1 MNERVLWRLVIAAP
15 VLFGAL
21 KFAAAEDDWTSAK
34 LQPSRRV
41 FEELEPAELTNSS
54 MTADETSLQLVDAC
68 VEKPSCGTEATG
80 CCTSAPNA
88 CVGEGAC
95 DDCCSQPCFTFLIG
109 TEATFLAPQGSGGR
123 ISASGTDL
131 TIPRTISEDEE
142 IDFDGLTFAPRFWLG
157 VQGAEWGFLTR
168 FWYLNDS
175 DEQFRAFDQNGLD
188 GLPGSY
194 SIDRTKAYTFDWE
207 LTRACCWNESKLNFG
222 IGGRYAS
229 LEAGGAAAVAGI
241 ANGALDFFQAT
252 AISDIDFEGTGLT
265 ASIGGRTPISDC
277 WGCVYL
283 FWGVRGSV
291 LWGDSSNSVQT
302 TATTLTVGSASTTID
317 AATVSDDG
325 SSMYIFETQL
335 GAQWEHELKCMP
347 AAAFVRLAAE
357 YQLWSIDGGSVESF
371 STSFTPD
378 AVATSSAISDDFDL
392 SLLGFTIGTGL
403 TW

>member
-1 MNERVLWRLVIAAP
+1 MNERVLWRLIVAAP

-21 KFAAAEDDWTSAK
+21 KYAAADDSTATND
-34 LQPSRRV
+34 QRTERV
-41 FEELEPAELTNSS
+41 FEEFEPAETPNYSLTSDESPAIPVGNCVDRPTCGVETPSS
-54 MTADETSLQLVDAC
+54 CTSTPSCAVNDAC
-68 VEKPSCGTEATG
+68 
-80 CCTSAPNA
+80 N
-88 CVGEGAC
+88 EG
-95 DDCCSQPCFTFLIG
+95 CSQSCFNFLIG

-123 ISASGTDL
+123 VSVSGTDL

-142 IDFDGLTFAPRFWLG
+142 LDFDGMTFAPRVWLG
-157 VQGAEWGFLTR
+157 VQGEEWGFLTR
-168 FWYLNDS
+168 FWYLNDA

-194 SIDRTKAYTFDWE
+194 SIDRTKAYTVDWE
-207 LTRACCWNESKLNFG
+207 LTRACCWNESKLDFA

-229 LEAGGAAAVAGI
+229 LEAGGAAAVSGI
-241 ANGALDFFQAT
+241 ANGGVDFFQAT

-265 ASIGGRTPISDC
+265 TAIGGRTPISDC

-291 LWGDSSNSVQT
+291 LWGDASNSTQT
-302 TATTLTVGSASTTID
+302 TATTLTVGSASTSID
-317 AATVSDDG
+317 AATASDIDT
-325 SSMYIFETQL
+325 SMYIFETQL
-335 GAQWEHELKCMP
+335 GAQWEHELACMP

-357 YQLWSIDGGSVESF
+357 YQFWSIDGGVAESV

-378 AVATSSAISDDFDL
+378 AVATAGAQSGDFDL
-392 SLLGFTIGTGL
+392 SLLGFTVGTGL